1 MGLFNGERIRGGE
14 SGEEVKRG
22 ISERDKRGGGGGVFG
37 ILELKFGECKKEGE
51 GREDLVD
58 QNMRRAIVDRR

>member
-22 ISERDKRGGGGGVFG
+22 ISERDKRGVGVFG

>member
-1 MGLFNGERIRGGE
+1 MGLFNRERIRGGE

-22 ISERDKRGGGGGVFG
+22 ISERDKRVFG